1 MQTNAVV
8 KDIKLQS
15 DTIKEFSQIVHNT
28 LINFNGTFHKSSIRG
43 TPTVETPHMSP
54 EQWCMKL
61 QRLDAR

>member
-28 LINFNGTFHKSSIRG
+28 LINFNVQSINNIIETMEKIIFEIIKRKSQSI
-43 TPTVETPHMSP
+43 
-54 EQWCMKL
+54 KY
-61 QRLDAR
+61 